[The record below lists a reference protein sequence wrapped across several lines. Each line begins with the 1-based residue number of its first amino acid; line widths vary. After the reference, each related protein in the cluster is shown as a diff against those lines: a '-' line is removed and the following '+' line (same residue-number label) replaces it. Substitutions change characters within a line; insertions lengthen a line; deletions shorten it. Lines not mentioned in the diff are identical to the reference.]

1 MTCSPATF
9 WCALAASA
17 TQGASKEGSPT
28 PVTGGDRD
36 AAPAARPRLLQPG
49 WRRPN
54 AGPHT
59 ACQQRWHDR
68 ATLAL
73 RLPARLARAPGGALK
88 CRKHCAGQRAQMQKT
103 TSSPSSSSAS
113 RSACSASS
121 TWRSARRVHS
131 ARAPPG
137 SWAATPATS
146 ASTCAA
152 APRGG
157 SFAGYPAGVSHAC
170 PLLCVARL
178 LARTASPRQPGTH
191 GGEGALTA
199 APPGACPG
207 HAGAGSR
214 RGAAWDP
221 VACSR
226 MQGLLFTGAA
236 AAQARGLHTVN
247 MLRWQFS
254 GLKRKSASPF
264 CARSKSNSPSAAPA
278 AAVQAQ
284 TSARPLHTLSRA
296 NTCRG
301 VGATPISLAFAR
313 TARPPRR
320 KRCCTPPPPAVATLL
335 QCFVSLHFHM
345 AGR

>member
-1 MTCSPATF
+1 VTCSPATF

-264 CARSKSNSPSAAPA
+264 CACSTPVTGAGCSGAGAHLGP
-278 AAVQAQ
+278 
-284 TSARPLHTLSRA
+284 PLRALSRA
-296 NTCRG
+296 GVWRG
-301 VGATPISLAFAR
+301 VACHHHMHTQRERPGCCHSATPAA
-313 TARPPRR
+313 P
-320 KRCCTPPPPAVATLL
+320 LL
-335 QCFVSLHFHM
+335 PQCGSSHALSE
-345 AGR
+345 AGRWDPARR